1 MDEREL
7 AEIEVRAGDATPG
20 PWRSAWTDPPTTATE
35 EVVVESLAEG
45 LSPVTRIVV
54 GTLWRNGLCVVCPEP
69 DAAFIAAARAD
80 VPALVAEVRRLRAE
94 VERLRSIS
102 ARSTGTTLDVL
113 AVYEQEDDATTT
125 VAARV
130 SALGV
135 RRSNALT
142 WAAGATVR
150 RAWLRAFGSLP
161 PKANTSKTS
170 GHGSHCHA
178 RYPTSWRGRIDEIVL
193 ACAGSDP
200 RQLSLFDEVDQ

>member
-1 MDEREL
+1 MDEARL
-7 AEIEVRAGDATPG
+7 AEIEARAEAATPG
-20 PWRSAWTDPPTTATE
+20 EWVADCVQGIRAVLSGGSRRAMVVPWASGELLMQA
-35 EVVVESLAEG
+35 
-45 LSPVTRIVV
+45 
-54 GTLWRNGLCVVCPEP
+54 

-161 PKANTSKTS
+161 PQANTSKTS
-170 GHGSHCHA
+170 GHRSHCHA